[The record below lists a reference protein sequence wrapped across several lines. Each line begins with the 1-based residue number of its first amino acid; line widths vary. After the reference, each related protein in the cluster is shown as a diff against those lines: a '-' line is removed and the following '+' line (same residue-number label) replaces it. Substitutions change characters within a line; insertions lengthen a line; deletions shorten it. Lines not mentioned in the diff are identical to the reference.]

1 MFRSSKVIVMSVRYN
16 ALSILLHVHT

>member
-1 MFRSSKVIVMSVRYN
+1 MFRAQSIVMSVRYN